1 MLSALP
7 PNATINRT
15 WGMGRLSL
23 KAHPACAERTD
34 RRRSDPHDAALG
46 AGYSCMAGRLDEIRS
61 LICSS

>member
-1 MLSALP
+1 MLFALT
-7 PNATINRT
+7 PNAIISRT

-23 KAHPACAERTD
+23 KAH

-61 LICSS
+61 LICPS

>member
-1 MLSALP
+1 MLFALT
-7 PNATINRT
+7 PNAIISRT

-23 KAHPACAERTD
+23 KAH